1 LGGQKPGFADWL
13 AITEETLR
21 ENFAK
26 VFGGFSCNI
35 MAKLLYVYISRGA
48 DFAMINFLRFTEAFM
63 PVMSDYS
70 EVRGE
75 VPFRVLDI
83 DNDGKLNILNIL
95 QVHHNLTSRS
105 PNGKRCMFA
114 IELRKIF
121 QEYKQKNL
129 HLRDGYR
136 HQMVLNS
143 STYMKLIPHSCLIDE
158 LRLRLFGAIPT
169 TATIFG
175 TDYQSPFDSVPEH
188 YLI

>member
-1 LGGQKPGFADWL
+1 MAGQKPGFADWL
-13 AITEETLR
+13 AITEESLR

-35 MAKLLYVYISRGA
+35 MAKLLYVYLSRGA
-48 DFAMINFLRFTEAFM
+48 DFAMINFLRFTEAFL

-75 VPFRVLDI
+75 IPFRILDI

-105 PNGKRCMFA
+105 ANGKRCMFA

-121 QEYKQKNL
+121 
-129 HLRDGYR
+129 
-136 HQMVLNS
+136 
-143 STYMKLIPHSCLIDE
+143 
-158 LRLRLFGAIPT
+158 
-169 TATIFG
+169 
-175 TDYQSPFDSVPEH
+175 
-188 YLI
+188 